1 MREPMRST
9 FCIRD
14 PAKWDLEGEVEHRMR
29 VRMLLPIMMMMMAFG
44 VAFGM
49 ALRGRRGRRGRLGTA
64 CLSTWTEFRASE
76 EVERVD
82 ETTIWWRW
90 LMVDMTRM
98 LGTRVRGQWLR
109 RRSLLIGCWRVH
121 SLSIRL
127 PDIPFVDIVINT
139 SATCAPQ
146 WL

>member
-29 VRMLLPIMMMMMAFG
+29 VRMLLPMMMMMMMMAFG
-44 VAFGM
+44 VVFG
-49 ALRGRRGRRGRLGTA
+49 AVFGVNLRGRLGIA

-82 ETTIWWRW
+82 ETTVWWRW

-109 RRSLLIGCWRVH
+109 RCSLLIGCWRVH

-127 PDIPFVDIVINT
+127 PDIPFVEIVINT

>member
-14 PAKWDLEGEVEHRMR
+14 PAKWDLEGKVEHRMR
-29 VRMLLPIMMMMMAFG
+29 VRMRLPVMMMMMMAFG

-49 ALRGRRGRRGRLGTA
+49 ALRGRRGRLGTA

-82 ETTIWWRW
+82 ETTVWWRW

-109 RRSLLIGCWRVH
+109 RCSLLIGCWRVH

-127 PDIPFVDIVINT
+127 PDIPFVEIVINT